1 MATGNTSYAT
11 LATTTLQ
18 NFSNEIFDNVITN
31 NAALN
36 ELKKAGNIKVVKG
49 GRQFL
54 HPVFYAQNSTFAAID
69 KYGTVP
75 TDMMDPLTR
84 SQWDIKVVAG
94 SVVYNLVEEAMNA
107 GDKEKLID
115 YVESLKMVAEVS
127 MGEVLGDQVFKAE
140 ASVGS
145 NDFDSIPYIISDSP
159 SAQTVSVGG
168 IDSSSTGCVYW
179 RNQIYTT
186 AVTAFNTS
194 NAGLNAMDT
203 LLNNATFGT
212 QGPTFIVTTKAVFT
226 LYMLSMTPNI
236 RYTNT
241 DRAAN
246 GIKNLYYTTL
256 PVMFDDN
263 CAASH
268 MYMVD
273 GNSLKLQV
281 LEQGN
286 MKMTPGQPSYSQLM
300 VRHLLYML
308 GNLTCGSRRT
318 NGVITNISA

>member
-1 MATGNTSYAT
+1 MSGNSSFAT

-18 NFSNEIFDNVITN
+18 NFSNEIFDNVVTN

-49 GRQFL
+49 GRSFT

-69 KYGTVP
+69 KYGTIP

-84 SQWDIKVVAG
+84 AEYNIKVVAG

-115 YVESLKMVAEVS
+115 YVEALKMVAEVS
-127 MGEVLGDQVFKAE
+127 MGEILGDQIMKVESA
-140 ASVGS
+140 VGTS
-145 NDFDSIPYIISDSP
+145 DMDSIPYIISNSP
-159 SAQTVSVGG
+159 SAQTVTVGG
-168 IDSSSTGCVYW
+168 ISTSATNTYW
-179 RNQIYTT
+179 QNYAHTT
-186 AVTAFNTS
+186 AVSGFNTS
-194 NAGLNAMDT
+194 NEGLNAMDIS
-203 LLNNATFGT
+203 LNGATFGT
-212 QGPTFIVTTKAVFT
+212 QGPTFIITTKTVFT

-241 DRAAN
+241 ERAAN

-263 CAASH
+263 CASQH
-268 MYMVD
+268 MYMID
-273 GNSLKLQV
+273 GNALKLQV
-281 LEQGN
+281 LSQGN

-300 VRHLLYML
+300 IRHLLYLL

-318 NGVITNISA
+318 NAVISAITG